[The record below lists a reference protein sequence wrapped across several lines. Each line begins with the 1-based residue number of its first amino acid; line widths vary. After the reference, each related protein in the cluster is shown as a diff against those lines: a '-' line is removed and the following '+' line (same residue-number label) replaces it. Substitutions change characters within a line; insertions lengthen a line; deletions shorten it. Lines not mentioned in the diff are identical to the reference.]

1 MVKKLEKKIAKVRKP
16 VRTISGVTPLTVV
29 LKPRKCN
36 HGTCIY
42 CPGGDAV
49 PQSYTNKS
57 PAIMR
62 ALTLAFDPYRQVK
75 YRLDML
81 KSMGHPTDK
90 IELIILGGTFLQYD
104 LNLQ

>member
-1 MVKKLEKKIAKVRKP
+1 MTHDKKINVKVKKP

-29 LKPRKCN
+29 LKPKKCD

-42 CPGGDAV
+42 CPGGDFV
-49 PQSYTNKS
+49 PQSYTDKS

-62 ALTLAFDPYRQVK
+62 AMALKYDPFVQVNN
-75 YRLDML
+75 RLNVL
-81 KSMGHPTDK
+81 EKMGHPVDK

-104 LNLQ
+104 